1 LYYVEGITFVTSIL
15 SRTWV
20 DANQRYLSV
29 ALSLVRDALKRYIA
43 DQFDSMEAEEPQ
55 QDVEQVLD
63 ELESSMPA
71 PAALTQLCETF
82 GLSPFER
89 DVLLLCAGVEFDGAF
104 AALCGEATAGGGP
117 AGTGQAQGTVQ
128 GMSSPTFA
136 LALSVLPNAHWNA
149 FTPTA
154 PLRRWRLIEVGHGSA
169 LTLSPLR
176 VDESILHYLAGAA
189 YLDERLARLIRPL
202 SANGELVPS
211 HQVLAERLVRA
222 WDQHTVERFSLRRSK
237 GTWPVPVIQLSGED
251 VTGKHMIAATACSMS
266 GLNLY
271 IVSANAL
278 PSMPQDIEAF
288 ARLWEREAAL
298 SKSALLVDCDSLDLA
313 DREWAGQGRAL
324 FAVMSQFMEDMN
336 GFLMIS
342 CRERLLPSVVPI
354 SRSVLSFDVY
364 KPHRSE
370 QVVTWQNAL
379 RGTMVPNEQI
389 EALISQFNLSTA
401 TILAVLQYP
410 PTDRGNEG
418 NQTSPLAFPDASDS
432 NGTIPDTSSSHRA
445 GPDSFALGTQLWNAC
460 RLHTRARL
468 DNLAQR
474 IESDA
479 RWDDLILPE
488 EQRRLLQEI
497 VMHVRRRVTVYET
510 WGFGSRGG
518 RGLGMSVLF
527 AGASGTGKTSAAE
540 ILAHELQLDLYR
552 IDLSSTVSKYI
563 GETEKN
569 LRLIFDAAE
578 EGGAILLF
586 DEADALFG
594 KRSEVKDSRDRYANI
609 EVSYLLQR
617 MEAYRGLAILT
628 TNFKSALDTAFLRRI
643 RFIVQFPFPD
653 ATLRAEIWRRSF
665 PPNTPTEN
673 LDIDK
678 LAKLHIAGGNIRNI
692 AINAAFL
699 AADAHKPIRMEHL
712 LRAAHAEYAKLE
724 KSPTE
729 SEFGGWL

>member
-1 LYYVEGITFVTSIL
+1 
-15 SRTWV
+15 
-20 DANQRYLSV
+20 
-29 ALSLVRDALKRYIA
+29 
-43 DQFDSMEAEEPQ
+43 MEAEEPQ
-55 QDVEQVLD
+55 QDVQQVLD

-71 PAALTQLCETF
+71 PAALMELCETF

-89 DVLLLCAGVEFDGAF
+89 DILLLCAGVEFDGAF
-104 AALCGEATAGGGP
+104 AALCVEATAGR
-117 AGTGQAQGTVQ
+117 GTVGAGSAPVLSPQ
-128 GMSSPTFA
+128 GVSSPTFA
-136 LALSVLPNAHWNA
+136 LALSALPNAHWNA
-149 FTPTA
+149 LTPTA

-176 VDESILHYLAGAA
+176 IDESILHYLAGAA
-189 YLDERLARLIRPL
+189 YLDERLARLVRPL
-202 SANGELVPS
+202 AANGDLVPS
-211 HQVLAERLVRA
+211 HHVLVERLVSA
-222 WDQHTVERFSLRRSK
+222 WDQQTGERFSLRRCEW
-237 GTWPVPVIQLSGED
+237 TRPVPLIQLSGED
-251 VTGKHMIAATACSMS
+251 VIGKHMIAATACSMS
-266 GLNLY
+266 GLKLY
-271 IVSANAL
+271 MVSANAL
-278 PSMPQDIEAF
+278 PTIPQEIEAF

-298 SKSALLVDCDSLDLA
+298 SKSALLVDCDDLDLA
-313 DREWAGQGRAL
+313 NREWA
-324 FAVMSQFMEDMN
+324 AVMSQFTKEMN
-336 GFLMIS
+336 GFLLVS
-342 CRERLLPSVVPI
+342 CRERLFPSVTQ
-354 SRSVLSFDVY
+354 RSVLTFDVY
-364 KPHRSE
+364 KPHREE
-370 QVVTWQNAL
+370 QVITWHNAL
-379 RGTMVPNEQI
+379 RDTMTRNEQI
-389 EALISQFNLSTA
+389 EAIISQFNLSTA
-401 TILAVLQYP
+401 TILAVSAEVLSAN
-410 PTDRGNEG
+410 NEG
-418 NQTSPLAFPDASDS
+418 LLTA
-432 NGTIPDTSSSHRA
+432 NGQDVISQAVSAD
-445 GPDSFALGTQLWNAC
+445 LGSQLWNAC
-460 RLHTRARL
+460 RLQTRMRL

-479 RWDDLILPE
+479 RWDDLILPA

-540 ILAHELQLDLYR
+540 VLAHELQLDLYR

-665 PPNTPTEN
+665 PPDTPTEN

-692 AINAAFL
+692 ALNAAFL
-699 AADAHKPIRMEHL
+699 AADAHKPVRMEHL

>member
-1 LYYVEGITFVTSIL
+1 L
-15 SRTWV
+15 SSNWV
-20 DANQRYLSV
+20 DANQRYLSS

-43 DQFDSMEAEEPQ
+43 DQFDLMEAEEPQ
-55 QDVEQVLD
+55 QDVQQVLD

-71 PAALTQLCETF
+71 PAALTELCETF

-104 AALCGEATAGGGP
+104 TSLCVEASAGRGPIGAGLAPALSP
-117 AGTGQAQGTVQ
+117 QGV
-128 GMSSPTFA
+128 SSPTFA
-136 LALSVLPNAHWNA
+136 LALSALPNAHWNA
-149 FTPTA
+149 LTPTA

-176 VDESILHYLAGAA
+176 IDECVLHYLAGAA

-202 SANGELVPS
+202 SANGDLAPS

-222 WDQHTVERFSLRRSK
+222 WGQQTVERFSLRRSK
-237 GTWPVPVIQLSGED
+237 GARPVPLIQLSGED
-251 VTGKHMIAATACSMS
+251 VIGKHMIAATACSMS
-266 GLNLY
+266 GLKLY
-271 IVSANAL
+271 MVSANAL
-278 PSMPQDIEAF
+278 PTMPQEIEAF

-298 SKSALLVDCDSLDLA
+298 SKSALLVDCDDLDLA
-313 DREWAGQGRAL
+313 DKEWS
-324 FAVMSQFMEDMN
+324 AVMSQFMKDMS
-336 GFLMIS
+336 GFLIVS
-342 CRERLLPSVVPI
+342 CRERVFPSVGMGTVGVGKGIAPLPTPTVLTH
-354 SRSVLSFDVY
+354 RTMLSFDVY
-364 KPHRSE
+364 KPHRGE
-370 QVVTWQNAL
+370 QVVTWQNTL
-379 RGTMVPNEQI
+379 RGTMARNEQI

-401 TILAVLQYP
+401 TILAVGAEVL
-410 PTDRGNEG
+410 GANNEG
-418 NQTSPLAFPDASDS
+418 LLTA
-432 NGTIPDTSSSHRA
+432 NGQDVISQAVSAD
-445 GPDSFALGTQLWNAC
+445 LGTQLWNAC
-460 RLHTRARL
+460 RLQTRVRL

-488 EQRRLLQEI
+488 EQQRLLQEI

-510 WGFGSRGG
+510 WGFGSRGA

-540 ILAHELQLDLYR
+540 VLAHELQLDLYR

-692 AINAAFL
+692 ALNAAFL
-699 AADAHKPIRMEHL
+699 AADAHKPVRMEHL
-712 LRAAHAEYAKLE
+712 LRAARAEYAKLE

>member
-1 LYYVEGITFVTSIL
+1 MTSIL
-15 SRTWV
+15 NSNWV
-20 DANQRYLSV
+20 DENQRYLSV

-43 DQFDSMEAEEPQ
+43 DQFDPMEAEEPRE
-55 QDVEQVLD
+55 DVQQVLD
-63 ELESSMPA
+63 ELEASMSA
-71 PAALTQLCETF
+71 PAALTELCETF

-104 AALCGEATAGGGP
+104 ASLCVEATTGKGSVGAGLAP
-117 AGTGQAQGTVQ
+117 QGV
-128 GMSSPTFA
+128 SSPTFA
-136 LALSVLPNAHWNA
+136 LALSVLPNAHWDA

-176 VDESILHYLAGAA
+176 IDESVLHYLAGAA
-189 YLDERLARLIRPL
+189 YLDERLARLVRPL
-202 SANGELVPS
+202 SANGDLVPS
-211 HQVLAERLVRA
+211 HHVLAERLVRV
-222 WDQHTVERFSLRRSK
+222 WDQQTGGRFALRRSE
-237 GTWPVPVIQLSGED
+237 GTRPVPLIQLSGDD

-266 GLNLY
+266 GLKLY
-271 IVSANAL
+271 MVSANAL
-278 PSMPQDIEAF
+278 PTIPQEIEAF

-298 SKSALLVDCDSLDLA
+298 SKSALLIDCDDLDLV
-313 DREWAGQGRAL
+313 DREWAGQRQTL
-324 FAVMSQFMEDMN
+324 FAVMSQFMKGMN
-336 GFLMIS
+336 GILIIS
-342 CRERLLPSVVPI
+342 CRERLLPSVQ
-354 SRSVLSFDVY
+354 SVLSFDVY
-364 KPHRSE
+364 KPHRGE

-379 RGTMVPNEQI
+379 RGTMVSNEQI

-401 TILAVLQYP
+401 TILAVGAEVLGANNVGLLTTNSQ
-410 PTDRGNEG
+410 DV
-418 NQTSPLAFPDASDS
+418 TSQAVS
-432 NGTIPDTSSSHRA
+432 A
-445 GPDSFALGTQLWNAC
+445 GLGTQLWNAC
-460 RLHTRARL
+460 RLQTHVRL

-479 RWDDLILPE
+479 HWDDLVLPE

-497 VMHVRRRVTVYET
+497 VIHVRRRVTVYET
-510 WGFGSRGG
+510 WGFASRGA

-540 ILAHELQLDLYR
+540 VLAHELQLDLYR

-653 ATLRAEIWRRSF
+653 IAQRAEIWRRSF
-665 PPNTPTEN
+665 PPHTPTED
-673 LDIDK
+673 LDMDK
-678 LAKLHIAGGNIRNI
+678 LAKLHITGGNIRNI
-692 AINAAFL
+692 ALNAAFL
-699 AADAHKPIRMEHL
+699 AADAQQPVCMEHL

-724 KSPTE
+724 RSPTE